1 MPPVVTRS
9 AEHVN
14 GQRGGG
20 LNRGKLGS
28 EENGRVLGH
37 EEAAKLSQKV
47 VARILL
53 GAGFEAAMEGPIEY
67 LSDVMSKRIVKI
79 GTNLKVLT
87 DSYKKQCSAIELLKM
102 LLKTVGFRYV

>member
-1 MPPVVTRS
+1 
-9 AEHVN
+9 
-14 GQRGGG
+14 
-20 LNRGKLGS
+20 
-28 EENGRVLGH
+28 
-37 EEAAKLSQKV
+37 

-87 DSYKKQCSAIELLKM
+87 DSYKKECSAIELLKM